1 MQWQSKPWRRWNHL
15 LHLCSS
21 CLSSTTTTSCV
32 GSLHCTDWSLLD
44 CRLLW
49 HHDLLDYK
57 FLYQL
62 TGVLMIPFVYIYLA
76 LDCQLHVFM
85 PFSLYLNAFCHYSI
99 MCSLDYQCTL
109 MLRIVCL
116 VRGMCSSRRFIA
128 TVSFLCSLDCVGVT
142 LCAVGYLC
150 MYRNLLCK

>member
-21 CLSSTTTTSCV
+21 CLLSTTTMSCV
-32 GSLHCTDWSLLD
+32 GSLHCTDWSLPD

-49 HHDLLDYK
+49 HHHLLDYK

-99 MCSLDYQCTL
+99 MCSLDSVYPYVTYSVL
-109 MLRIVCL
+109 GKRNMLLKAFYRYSI
-116 VRGMCSSRRFIA
+116 I
-128 TVSFLCSLDCVGVT
+128 SL
-142 LCAVGYLC
+142 
-150 MYRNLLCK
+150 

>member
-1 MQWQSKPWRRWNHL
+1 MCSVELVEFVPSLLQRLETSITVQLYLTGIQGQSLPMQWQSKPWRRWNHV

-49 HHDLLDYK
+49 HHHLLLDYK

-62 TGVLMIPFVYIYLA
+62 TGFLMIPFVYVYLA
-76 LDCQLHVFM
+76 LDCQLHVFL
-85 PFSLYLNAFCHYSI
+85 PFSLYLNVFCRYSI
-99 MCSLDYQCTL
+99 
-109 MLRIVCL
+109 V
-116 VRGMCSSRRFIA
+116 
-128 TVSFLCSLDCVGVT
+128 CSLDCQCT
-142 LCAVGYLC
+142 H
-150 MYRNLLCK
+150 MYSA